1 MKRVNY
7 EELENIIKDYAS
19 SKTISK
25 PLMVFGGH
33 YQDARI
39 QIVKKI
45 FGNANFWK
53 IAYKDDDPR
62 PDIPYCLYDVY
73 LGDENSN
80 VILRHCI
87 EIAAKIKRP
96 VFCFFNS
103 LVKEKLPREILL
115 ELDAI
120 EYIE

>member
-45 FGNANFWK
+45 FGNVNFWK
-53 IAYKDDDPR
+53 ITFKDDSPR

-96 VFCFFNS
+96 VFCFFATS
-103 LVKEKLPREILL
+103 TKDKVPTSILSQV
-115 ELDAI
+115 DVI
-120 EYIE
+120 EYVE